1 MRLAA
6 LAATTL
12 AALVLAACST
22 TADTTNTAPEATGMA
37 MTGEDPYL
45 WLEEVE
51 GERALAWV
59 REQNTRS
66 LAQLE
71 ADPRFAQLHA
81 DALAL
86 ANSSDRLPLGGIQE
100 GYYYNFWQDEQ
111 HVRGIYRRAPVA
123 EFARDGN
130 PRWETVLDI
139 DAIAAA
145 ENANWVFKGL
155 DCLEGTTRCLVALSD
170 GGKDA
175 VTYREYDLAARR
187 FVQNG
192 FVIPEAK
199 TSVAWLDQNTLLVG
213 TDWGPENGAATMTES
228 GYAFVLK
235 RWTRGTPLASATEV
249 IRGQASDVGVFGG
262 VLINTDG
269 SRLPIAFEADTF
281 FETSYWRLD
290 GAEPQRI
297 SLPAKSSLQGLYQG
311 QLITTLN
318 EAWQGHPQ
326 GALIAYPVSQ
336 TGAATPSATVLFAPT
351 ERQSIEGVAITRDA
365 ILVAGYEN
373 VRGRLLRIAH
383 AQGTWATANV
393 ELPQNGSVTFAGS
406 DPRESAAFVVYEDYL
421 TPDTL
426 YALERGAVSARAVR
440 SLPAQFDA
448 APYISEQFE
457 AVSSDGTRVPY
468 FVLRRRDIPLNGENP
483 TLLYAYGG
491 FQVSMTPGYSPN
503 VGKLWLDRGGV
514 YVIANIR
521 GGGEF
526 GPAWHQA
533 GLRTNRQV
541 IYDDFYAVERDLV
554 ERRITSP
561 RRLGIM
567 GGSNGGL
574 LMGVMLNQHPEMIN
588 AAVVQVP
595 LLDMLRYDQLLAGA
609 SWVDEYGS
617 PSNPEERAFLETIT
631 PYQNLRQRDDFP
643 LPLVLTS
650 TKDDRVHPGHA
661 RKYVARMH
669 ELGMPVLYYENID
682 GGHSAAANLNEAAR
696 RRALEYTYLMQRL
709 MD

>member
-6 LAATTL
+6 LTATAL
-12 AALVLAACST
+12 AALSLAACT
-22 TADTTNTAPEATGMA
+22 TASTDTTPTTASTPA

-45 WLEEVE
+45 WLEDVE
-51 GERALAWV
+51 GERALTWV
-59 REQNTRS
+59 REQNATS
-66 LAQLE
+66 LPQLE
-71 ADPRFAQLHA
+71 NDPRFAQLHA
-81 DALAL
+81 DAIAL
-86 ANSSDRLPLGGIQE
+86 ANSSDRLPLGGIFE
-100 GYYYNFWQDEQ
+100 GYYYNFWQDAE
-111 HVRGIYRRAPVA
+111 HVRGIYRRARLA
-123 EFARDGN
+123 DFARNGN
-130 PRWETVLDI
+130 PTWETVLDI
-139 DAIAAA
+139 DALATT
-145 ENANWVFKGL
+145 ENANWVFKGI
-155 DCLEGTTRCLVALSD
+155 DCLEGTTRCLVSLSD

-175 VTYREYDLAARR
+175 VTVREYDIGLRT
-187 FVQNG
+187 FVRGG
-192 FVIPEAK
+192 FTVPEAK
-199 TSVAWLDQNTLLVG
+199 SGVTWLDRDNLLVA
-213 TDWGPENGAATMTES
+213 TDWGPGTMTES
-228 GYAFVLK
+228 GYPFVIK
-235 RWTRGTPLASATEV
+235 RWTRNTPLASATELM
-249 IRGQASDVGVFGG
+249 RGQATDVGVFAG
-262 VLINTDG
+262 VLQDTDG
-269 SRLPIAFEADTF
+269 RRVPIAVEADTF
-281 FETSYWRLD
+281 FESTNYRLD
-290 GAEPQRI
+290 GASPQRI
-297 SLPAKSSLQGLYQG
+297 NLPPKSSIQGLYQG
-311 QLITTLN
+311 YLIATLQ
-318 EAWQGHPQ
+318 EEWRGHAQ
-326 GALIAYPVSQ
+326 GALIAYPLSDSGSENPNV
-336 TGAATPSATVLFAPT
+336 TVLFAPNQ
-351 ERQSIEGVAITRDA
+351 RQSIEGVAITRDA

-373 VRGRLLRIAH
+373 VRGRLLRI
-383 AQGTWATANV
+383 GRSGNTWATATID
-393 ELPQNGSVTFAGS
+393 LPQNGSVTFAGS
-406 DPRESAAFVVYEDYL
+406 SPTESQAFVVFEDYL

-426 YALERGAVSARAVR
+426 YALDRGAAVPRSIR

-448 APYISEQFE
+448 SPYVTEQFE
-457 AVSSDGTRVPY
+457 ATSRDGTRVPY
-468 FVLRRRDIPLNGENP
+468 FVLHRRDMQLNGQNP

-503 VGKLWLDRGGV
+503 IGKLWLDRGGV

-533 GLRTNRQV
+533 GLRTHRQV

-554 ERRITSP
+554 ERRITTP

-631 PYQNLRQRDDFP
+631 PYQNLRRRDDFP
-643 LPLVLTS
+643 LPFVLTS

>member
-1 MRLAA
+1 
-6 LAATTL
+6 
-12 AALVLAACST
+12 
-22 TADTTNTAPEATGMA
+22 

-51 GERALAWV
+51 GERALTWV

-71 ADPRFAQLHA
+71 GDPRFAQLHA

-86 ANSSDRLPLGGIQE
+86 ANSSDRLPTGGIFE
-100 GYYYNFWQDEQ
+100 GHYYNFWQDET

-123 EFARDGN
+123 AFARDGA
-130 PRWETVLDI
+130 PQWETVFDV
-139 DAIAAA
+139 DAVAAA
-145 ENANWVFKGL
+145 ENANWVFKGI
-155 DCLEGTTRCLVALSD
+155 DCLEGTTLCLVSLSD

-175 VTYREYDLAARR
+175 TTYREYDLATRR

-192 FVIPEAK
+192 FVVPEAK
-199 TSVAWLDQNTLLVG
+199 SAVTWLDRDTLLVA
-213 TDWGPENGAATMTES
+213 TDWGPGTMTES
-228 GYAFVLK
+228 GYPFVVK
-235 RWTRGTPLASATEV
+235 RWSRSTPLASATE
-249 IRGQASDVGVFGG
+249 IMRGEASDVGIFVG
-262 VLINTDG
+262 VLQDTDG
-269 SRLPIAFEADTF
+269 RRAPIAVVADTF
-281 FETSYWRLD
+281 FESTNYLID
-290 GAEPQRI
+290 GATPQRI
-297 SLPAKSSLQGLYQG
+297 NLPPKSSVQGLYQG
-311 QLITTLN
+311 YLVATLQ
-318 EAWQGHPQ
+318 EAWRGHPQ
-326 GALIAYPVSQ
+326 GALIAYPLSESGSENPNV
-336 TGAATPSATVLFAPT
+336 TVLFAPNP
-351 ERQSIEGVAITRDA
+351 RQSIEGVAITRDA
-365 ILVAGYEN
+365 VLVAGYEN
-373 VRGRLLRIAH
+373 VRGRMLRIARSGNEWNTTTV
-383 AQGTWATANV
+383 A
-393 ELPQNGSVTFAGS
+393 LPQNGSVTFAGS
-406 DPRESAAFVVYEDYL
+406 SPTETAAFAVFEDYL

-426 YALERGAVSARAVR
+426 YALEQGATTARAVR
-440 SLPAQFDA
+440 SLPAQFDSS
-448 APYISEQFE
+448 PYVSEQFE
-457 AVSSDGTRVPY
+457 AVSRDGTRVPY
-468 FVLRRRDIPLNGENP
+468 FVLRRRDLRLNGRNP

-514 YVIANIR
+514 YVMANIR

-541 IYDDFYAVERDLV
+541 VYDDFYAVERDLV
-554 ERRITSP
+554 RRRITSA

-617 PSNPEERAFLETIT
+617 PSDPTERAFLEQTS
-631 PYQNLRQRDDFP
+631 PYQNLRARDDFP
-643 LPLVLTS
+643 LPFVLTS

-661 RKYVARMH
+661 RKYVARMI

>member
-1 MRLAA
+1 
-6 LAATTL
+6 
-12 AALVLAACST
+12 
-22 TADTTNTAPEATGMA
+22 MA

-59 REQNTRS
+59 REQNERS
-66 LAQLE
+66 LGQLE
-71 ADPRFAQLHA
+71 SDPRFAQLRT

-86 ANSSDRLPLGGIQE
+86 ANSSDRLPLGGIYE
-100 GYYYNFWQDEQ
+100 GYYYNFWQDAT
-111 HVRGIYRRAPVA
+111 HVRGIYRRAPIA
-123 EFARDGN
+123 DFARDGN
-130 PRWETVLDI
+130 PRWETVFDT
-139 DAIAAA
+139 DAISAA
-145 ENANWVFKGL
+145 ENANWVFKGM
-155 DCLEGTTRCLVALSD
+155 DCLEGTTLCLVSLSD

-175 VTYREYDLAARR
+175 VTVREYDLATRR
-187 FVQNG
+187 FVTNG
-192 FVIPEAK
+192 FVLPEAK
-199 TSVAWLDQNTLLVG
+199 SGVTWLDRNTLIVA
-213 TDWGPENGAATMTES
+213 TDWGAGTMTES
-228 GYAFVLK
+228 GYPFVVK
-235 RWTRGTPLASATEV
+235 RWTRGTPLSSATE
-249 IRGQASDVGVFGG
+249 IMRGDITDVGVFGG
-262 VLINTDG
+262 SLQDTDG
-269 SRLPIAFEADTF
+269 RRIPIAVRATTF
-281 FETSYWRLD
+281 FESTSFRLD
-290 GAEPQRI
+290 GATPQRI
-297 SLPAKSSLQGLYQG
+297 NLPTKASIQGLYQG
-311 QLITTLN
+311 QLIATLQ
-318 EAWQGHPQ
+318 EEWRGHPQ
-326 GALIAYPVSQ
+326 GALISYPFSESGSENPNV
-336 TGAATPSATVLFAPT
+336 TVLFAPNQ
-351 ERQSIEGVAITRDA
+351 RQSIEGVAITRDA

-373 VRGRLLRIAH
+373 VRGRLLRIARSNN
-383 AQGTWATANV
+383 TWATTTLA
-393 ELPQNGSVTFAGS
+393 LPENGSVTFAGS
-406 DPRESAAFVVYEDYL
+406 SPTERQAFAVFEDFL
-421 TPDTL
+421 TPMTL
-426 YALERGAVSARAVR
+426 YALDQGATTPRAVR

-448 APYISEQFE
+448 SPYVSEQYE

-468 FVLRRRDIPLNGENP
+468 FVLRRRDVPLNGENP

-503 VGKLWLDRGGV
+503 IGKLWLDRGGV
-514 YVIANIR
+514 YVLANIR

-533 GLRTNRQV
+533 GLRTNRQ
-541 IYDDFYAVERDLV
+541 IIFDDFYAVERDLV

-588 AAVVQVP
+588 AAIVQVP

-617 PSNPEERAFLETIT
+617 PSNPEERAFLETMT
-631 PYQNLRQRDDFP
+631 PYQNLRARDDFP
-643 LPLVLTS
+643 LPFVLTS

-661 RKYVARMH
+661 RKYVARMI

>member
-12 AALVLAACST
+12 AALVLASCST
-22 TADTTNTAPEATGMA
+22 TTTTTAPEATGMA

-51 GERALAWV
+51 GERALTWV
-59 REQNTRS
+59 REQNARS
-66 LAQLE
+66 LAVLE
-71 ADPRFAQLHA
+71 GDPRFAGLHA

-86 ANSSDRLPLGGIQE
+86 ANSSDRLPLGGIQD
-100 GYYYNFWQDEQ
+100 GFYYNFWQDET
-111 HVRGIYRRAPVA
+111 HVRGIYRRAPIA
-123 EFARDGN
+123 EFARNGN
-130 PRWETVLDI
+130 PRWETVLDV
-139 DAIAAA
+139 DAVAAA
-145 ENANWVFKGL
+145 ESANWVFSGI
-155 DCLEGTTRCLVALSD
+155 DCLEATTRCLVALSD

-175 VTYREYDLAARR
+175 VTYREYDLATRR
-187 FVQNG
+187 FVEGG
-192 FVIPEAK
+192 FVVPEAK
-199 TSVAWLDQNTLLVG
+199 SSVAWLDRNTLLVG
-213 TDWGPENGAATMTES
+213 TDWGDGAMTES

-235 RWTRGTPLASATEV
+235 RWTRGTPLASATEI

-262 VLINTDG
+262 VLQDTDG
-269 SRLPIAFEADTF
+269 TRVPIAYEADTF
-281 FETSYWRLD
+281 FETTYWRLD
-290 GAEPQRI
+290 GATPQRI
-297 SLPAKSSLQGLYQG
+297 SLPAKASIQGLYRG

-326 GALIAYPVSQ
+326 GALIAYPVADTS
-336 TGAATPSATVLFAPT
+336 AATPRATVLFAPN
-351 ERQSIEGVAITRDA
+351 ERQSIEGVAVTRDV

-373 VRGRLLRIAH
+373 VRGRLMRLANSNG
-383 AQGTWATANV
+383 AWATTTID
-393 ELPQNGSVTFAGS
+393 LPQNGSVTFAGAS
-406 DPRESAAFVVYEDYL
+406 PTESAAFVVYEDYL

-426 YALERGAVSARAVR
+426 YALERSAAGARAVR

-448 APYISEQFE
+448 SPYVSEQHE
-457 AVSSDGTRVPY
+457 AVSSDGARIPY
-468 FVLRRRDIPLNGENP
+468 FVLRRRDMPLNGENP

-503 VGKLWLDRGGV
+503 IGKLWLDRGGV

-533 GLRTNRQV
+533 GLRTQRQI

-554 ERRITSP
+554 ERRITTP
-561 RRLGIM
+561 RRLGIQ

-631 PYQNLRQRDDFP
+631 PYQNLRARDDFP
-643 LPLVLTS
+643 LPFVLTS

-661 RKYVARMH
+661 RKYVARMT

>member
-6 LAATTL
+6 AVAGLATL
-12 AALVLAACST
+12 FLASCST
-22 TADTTNTAPEATGMA
+22 TQGSLN
-37 MTGEDPYL
+37 MTEDPYL

-51 GERALAWV
+51 GERALTWV
-59 REQNTRS
+59 REQNARS
-66 LAQLE
+66 LAVLE
-71 ADPRFAQLHA
+71 GDSRFAQLHA

-86 ANSSDRLPLGGIQE
+86 ANSQDRLPLGGIHT
-100 GYYYNFWQDEQ
+100 GYYYNFWQDAE
-111 HVRGIYRRAPVA
+111 HVRGIYRRTRVA
-123 EFARDGN
+123 DFASGS
-130 PRWETVLDI
+130 PRWETVFDV
-139 DAIAAA
+139 DAVATA
-145 ENANWVFKGL
+145 ENANWVFQGM

-175 VTYREYDLAARR
+175 STYREYDLATRG
-187 FVQNG
+187 FVANG
-192 FVIPEAK
+192 FVTPEAK
-199 TSVAWLDQNTLLVG
+199 SGVTWLDINTLIVA
-213 TDWGPENGAATMTES
+213 TDWGAGTMTES
-228 GYAFVLK
+228 GYPFVVK
-235 RWTRGTPLASATEV
+235 RWTRDTPLSSATEV
-249 IRGQASDVGVFGG
+249 LRGEASDVGVFGG
-262 VLINTDG
+262 VLQDTDG
-269 SRLPIAFEADTF
+269 RRIPIAVRATTF
-281 FETSYWRLD
+281 FESTNFRLD
-290 GAEPQRI
+290 GASPQRI
-297 SLPAKSSLQGLYQG
+297 NLPQKSSIVGLYQG
-311 QLITTLN
+311 YLIATLQ
-318 EAWQGHPQ
+318 EEWRGHPQ
-326 GALIAYPVSQ
+326 GALIAYPLSE
-336 TGAATPSATVLFAPT
+336 TGSDNPNVTVLFAPNQ
-351 ERQSIEGVAITRDA
+351 RQSVEGVSITRDA

-373 VRGRLLRIAH
+373 VRGRLLRISR
-383 AQGTWATANV
+383 TAGAWTTTTIA
-393 ELPQNGSVTFAGS
+393 LPENGSVTMAGS
-406 DPRESAAFVVYEDYL
+406 SPTESEAFAVFEDFL

-426 YALERGAVSARAVR
+426 YALDSNATLARPIR

-448 APYISEQFE
+448 SPYVSEQYE
-457 AVSSDGTRVPY
+457 AVSSDGTRIPY
-468 FVLRRRDIPLNGENP
+468 FVLRRRDMPFNGENA

-491 FQVSMTPGYSPN
+491 FQSSMTPGYSPN

-514 YVIANIR
+514 YVLANIR

-533 GLRTNRQV
+533 GLRTQRQ
-541 IYDDFYAVERDLV
+541 IIFDDFYAVERDLV

-561 RRLGIM
+561 DHLGIM

-631 PYQNLRQRDDFP
+631 PYQNLRARDDFP
-643 LPLVLTS
+643 TPFVVTS

-661 RKYVARMH
+661 RKYVARMI
-669 ELGMPVLYYENID
+669 ELGMPVLYFENID

-696 RRALEYTYLMQRL
+696 RRALEYTYLMQQL

>member
-1 MRLAA
+1 
-6 LAATTL
+6 
-12 AALVLAACST
+12 
-22 TADTTNTAPEATGMA
+22 MA

-51 GERALAWV
+51 GERALTWV
-59 REQNTRS
+59 REQNARS
-66 LAQLE
+66 LAALE
-71 ADPRFAQLHA
+71 SDPRFAPLHT

-86 ANSSDRLPLGGIQE
+86 ANSRDRLPLGGLQD
-100 GYYYNFWQDEQ
+100 GYYYNFWQDET
-111 HVRGIYRRAPVA
+111 HVRGIYRRARVA
-123 EFARDGN
+123 DFARNGD
-130 PRWETVLDI
+130 PTWETVFDV
-139 DAIAAA
+139 DAVAAA
-145 ENANWVFKGL
+145 ENANWVFKGM
-155 DCLEGTTRCLVALSD
+155 DCLEGSTRCMVALSD

-175 VTYREYDLAARR
+175 STYREYDLATRS
-187 FVQNG
+187 FVTNG
-192 FVIPEAK
+192 FVVPEAK
-199 TSVAWLDQNTLLVG
+199 SSVAWLDQDTLLVG
-213 TDWGPENGAATMTES
+213 TDWGPENGVATMTES

-235 RWTRGTPLASATEV
+235 RWTRGAPLAGAVEV
-249 IRGQASDVGVFGG
+249 IRGQASDVGVFAA
-262 VLINTDG
+262 VLQDTDG
-269 SRLPIAFEADTF
+269 RRLPIAVEADTF
-281 FETSYWRLD
+281 FESTYWRID
-290 GAEPQRI
+290 GAAPQRI
-297 SLPAKSSLQGLYQG
+297 SLPAKATVQGLHRG
-311 QLITTLN
+311 HLIATLE
-318 EAWQGHPQ
+318 EAWRGLPQ
-326 GALIAYPVSQ
+326 GALIAYPLAD
-336 TGAATPSATVLFAPT
+336 TGTEAPRASVLFAPGP
-351 ERQSIEGVAITRDA
+351 RQSIEGVAITRDA
-365 ILVAGYEN
+365 VLVAGFEN
-373 VRGRLLRIAH
+373 VRGRLLRIAFDG
-383 AQGTWATANV
+383 AAWSTTTLD
-393 ELPQNGSVTFAGS
+393 LPQNGSVTFAGS
-406 DPRESAAFVVYEDYL
+406 SPMESEAFAVYEDFL

-426 YALERGAVSARAVR
+426 YALENGATAARAVR

-448 APYISEQFE
+448 SPYVTEQFE
-457 AVSSDGTRVPY
+457 ATSRDGTRVPY
-468 FVLRRRDIPLNGENP
+468 FVLHRRDMPLNGENP

-514 YVIANIR
+514 YVSANIR

-533 GLRTNRQV
+533 GLRTHRQV
-541 IYDDFYAVERDLV
+541 IYDDFYAVEQDLV
-554 ERRITSP
+554 RRRITSP

-631 PYQNLRQRDDFP
+631 PYQNLRSRDNIP
-643 LPLVLTS
+643 MPQEMTS
-650 TKDDRVHPGHA
+650 TKDQPDQTGHA
-661 RKYVARMH
+661 RKYVARMA

-696 RRALEYTYLMQRL
+696 RRSLEYTYLMQRL

>member
-1 MRLAA
+1 M
-6 LAATTL
+6 
-12 AALVLAACST
+12 S
-22 TADTTNTAPEATGMA
+22 
-37 MTGEDPYL
+37 EDPYL

-51 GERALAWV
+51 GERALTWV
-59 REQNTRS
+59 REQNARS
-66 LAQLE
+66 LAVLE
-71 ADPRFAQLHA
+71 GDARFAQLHA
-81 DALAL
+81 DAMAL
-86 ANSSDRLPLGGIQE
+86 ANSRDRLPLGGIQE
-100 GYYYNFWQDEQ
+100 GFYYNFWQDAE
-111 HVRGIYRRAPVA
+111 HVRGIYRRTPVA
-123 EFARDGN
+123 AFSSGN
-130 PRWETVLDI
+130 PTWETVFDV
-139 DAIAAA
+139 DAVAAA
-145 ENANWVFKGL
+145 ENSNWVFQGM
-155 DCLEGTTRCLVALSD
+155 DCLEGSTRCLVTLSD
-170 GGKDA
+170 GGRDA
-175 VTYREYDLAARR
+175 STYREYDLATRS
-187 FVQNG
+187 FVTGG
-192 FVIPEAK
+192 FVVPEAK
-199 TSVAWLDQNTLLVG
+199 SSVAWLDENTLLVG
-213 TDWGPENGAATMTES
+213 TDWGSENGAPTVTES

-235 RWTRGTPLASATEV
+235 RWARGTPLESATEV
-249 IRGQASDVGVFGG
+249 IRGQNTDVGVFAG
-262 VLINTDG
+262 VLQDTTG
-269 SRLPIAFEADTF
+269 ARLPIAIEAQTF
-281 FETSYWRLD
+281 FESVSWRLD
-290 GAEPQRI
+290 GTAPQRI
-297 SLPAKSSLQGLYQG
+297 NLPSKATVQGLYRG
-311 QLITTLN
+311 HLIATL
-318 EAWQGHPQ
+318 EETWRGLPQ
-326 GALIAYPVSQ
+326 GALIAYPLQDSS
-336 TGAATPSATVLFAPT
+336 AEAPRATVLFAPNT
-351 ERQSIEGVAITRDA
+351 RQSIEGVAITNDA

-373 VRGRLLRIAH
+373 VRGRLLRIAFNGG
-383 AQGTWATANV
+383 AWESTTIA
-393 ELPQNGSVTFAGS
+393 LPQNGSVTFAGAS
-406 DPRESAAFVVYEDYL
+406 ATEREAFAVYEDYL

-426 YALERGAVSARAVR
+426 YALEQGATTARAIR

-448 APYISEQFE
+448 SPYVSEQYE
-457 AVSSDGTRVPY
+457 ATSSDGTRIPY
-468 FVLRRRDIPLNGENP
+468 FVLRRRDMPFNGENA

-503 VGKLWLDRGGV
+503 IGKLWLQNGGV

-533 GLRTNRQV
+533 GLRTQRQI

-554 ERRITSP
+554 ERNITSP
-561 RRLGIM
+561 RHLGIM

-631 PYQNLRQRDDFP
+631 PYQNLQARDDFP

-661 RKYVARMH
+661 RKYVARMI

>member
-1 MRLAA
+1 
-6 LAATTL
+6 
-12 AALVLAACST
+12 
-22 TADTTNTAPEATGMA
+22 

-51 GERALAWV
+51 GDRALSWV
-59 REQNTRS
+59 REQNERS

-71 ADPRFAQLHA
+71 GDPRYSQLYA
-81 DALAL
+81 DAVAL
-86 ANSSDRLPLGGIQE
+86 ANSRDRLPLGGIHD
-100 GYYYNFWQDEQ
+100 GYYYNFWQDET
-111 HVRGIYRRAPVA
+111 HVRGIYRRAPIA
-123 EFARDGN
+123 DFARNGD
-130 PRWETVLDI
+130 PQWQTVLDI
-139 DAIAAA
+139 DALAAA
-145 ENANWVFKGL
+145 ENANWVFKGA
-155 DCLEGTTRCLVALSD
+155 DCLEGTTRCLISLSD

-175 VTYREYDLAARR
+175 TTYREYDLATRS
-187 FVQNG
+187 FVAGG
-192 FVIPEAK
+192 FVLPEAK
-199 TSVAWLDQNTLLVG
+199 SGVTWLDQNTLLVA
-213 TDWGPENGAATMTES
+213 TDWGAGTMTES
-228 GYAFVLK
+228 GYPFIIR

-249 IRGQASDVGVFGG
+249 MRGQASDVGVFAG
-262 VLINTDG
+262 VLQDTDG
-269 SRLPIAFEADTF
+269 RRVPIAVQATTF
-281 FETSYWRLD
+281 FESVNYRLD
-290 GAEPQRI
+290 GATPQRI
-297 SLPAKSSLQGLYQG
+297 NLPAKASIQGLYQG
-311 QLITTLN
+311 QLIATLQQ
-318 EAWQGHPQ
+318 EWRGHPQ
-326 GALIAYPVSQ
+326 GALIAYPLTE
-336 TGAATPSATVLFAPT
+336 TGSENPNVTVLFAPNA
-351 ERQSIEGVAITRDA
+351 RQSIEGVTITRDA

-373 VRGRLLRIAH
+373 VRGRMLRISRDGSAWSTTNI
-383 AQGTWATANV
+383 A
-393 ELPQNGSVTFAGS
+393 LPENGSVSFAGS
-406 DPRESAAFVVYEDYL
+406 SPTESQAFATFQDFL
-421 TPDTL
+421 TPSTL
-426 YALERGAVSARAVR
+426 YALDQRATTARAVR

-448 APYISEQFE
+448 SPYVSEQFE

-468 FVLRRRDIPLNGENP
+468 FVLRRRDMPLNGENP

-617 PSNPEERAFLETIT
+617 PANPEERAFLETIT
-631 PYQNLRQRDDFP
+631 PYQNLRAREDFP

-661 RKYVARMH
+661 RKYVARMI

>member
-1 MRLAA
+1 
-6 LAATTL
+6 
-12 AALVLAACST
+12 
-22 TADTTNTAPEATGMA
+22 
-37 MTGEDPYL
+37 MTGDDPYL

-51 GERALAWV
+51 GERAIAWV
-59 REQNTRS
+59 RQQNERS
-66 LAQLE
+66 LAALE
-71 ADPRFAQLHA
+71 GDPRYAQLHA

-86 ANSSDRLPLGGIQE
+86 ANSRDRLPLGGIQE
-100 GYYYNFWQDEQ
+100 GYYYNFWQDET
-111 HVRGIYRRAPVA
+111 HVRGIYRRARVA
-123 EFARDGN
+123 DFARNGDPN
-130 PRWETVLDI
+130 WEVIFDV
-139 DAIAAA
+139 DAVAAA
-145 ENANWVFKGL
+145 ENANWVFKGM

-175 VTYREYDLAARR
+175 STYREYDLATRR
-187 FVQNG
+187 FVEGG
-192 FVIPEAK
+192 FVVPEAK
-199 TSVAWLDQNTLLVG
+199 SSVAWVDENTLLVG
-213 TDWGPENGAATMTES
+213 TDWGEGTTTES
-228 GYAFVLK
+228 GYAFVIK
-235 RWTRGTPLASATEV
+235 RWRRGTPLASAAEV
-249 IRGQASDVGVFGG
+249 MRGQASDVGVFVG
-262 VLINTDG
+262 VLQDTDG
-269 SRLPIAFEADTF
+269 ARVPIAVEADTF
-281 FETSYWRLD
+281 FESISYRLD
-290 GAEPQRI
+290 GAAPQRI
-297 SLPAKSSLQGLYQG
+297 SLPRKATLQGLYRG
-311 QLITTLN
+311 HLVATLE

-326 GALIAYPVSQ
+326 GALIAYPLSQ
-336 TGAATPSATVLFAPT
+336 SGAERPNATVLFAPGP
-351 ERQSIEGVAITRDA
+351 RQSIEGVAITRDA
-365 ILVAGYEN
+365 VLVAGYEN

-383 AQGTWATANV
+383 DGGAWATTTV
-393 ELPQNGSVTFAGS
+393 DLPQNGSVTFAGS
-406 DPRESAAFVVYEDYL
+406 SATESEAFVVYEDFL

-426 YALERGAVSARAVR
+426 YALEHAATSVRPVR
-440 SLPAQFDA
+440 SLPAMFDA
-448 APYISEQFE
+448 SPYVTEQFE
-457 AVSSDGTRVPY
+457 AVSRDGTRIPY
-468 FVLRRRDIPLNGENP
+468 FVLRRRDLPMNGDNP

-503 VGKLWLDRGGV
+503 IGKLWLDRGGV
-514 YVIANIR
+514 YVSANIR

-526 GPAWHQA
+526 GPTWHQA

-595 LLDMLRYDQLLAGA
+595 LLDMLRFDQLLAGA

-617 PSNPEERAFLETIT
+617 PSNPEERAFLEQIT
-631 PYQNLRQRDDFP
+631 PYQNLRARDDFP
-643 LPLVLTS
+643 LPFVLTS

-661 RKYVARMH
+661 RKYVARMT

>member
-1 MRLAA
+1 
-6 LAATTL
+6 
-12 AALVLAACST
+12 
-22 TADTTNTAPEATGMA
+22 MA

-51 GERALAWV
+51 GERALTWV
-59 REQNTRS
+59 REQNARS
-66 LAQLE
+66 LAALE
-71 ADPRFAQLHA
+71 SDPRFAPLHT

-86 ANSSDRLPLGGIQE
+86 ANSRDRLPLGGLQD
-100 GYYYNFWQDEQ
+100 GYYYNFWQDET
-111 HVRGIYRRAPVA
+111 HVRGIYRRARVA
-123 EFARDGN
+123 DFARNGD
-130 PRWETVLDI
+130 PTWETVFDV
-139 DAIAAA
+139 DAVAAA
-145 ENANWVFKGL
+145 ENANWVFKGM
-155 DCLEGTTRCLVALSD
+155 DCLEGSTRCMVALSD

-175 VTYREYDLAARR
+175 STYREYDLATRS
-187 FVQNG
+187 FVTNG
-192 FVIPEAK
+192 FVVPEAK
-199 TSVAWLDQNTLLVG
+199 SSVAWLDQDTLLVG
-213 TDWGPENGAATMTES
+213 TDWGPENGVATMTES

-235 RWTRGTPLASATEV
+235 RWTRGAPLAGAVEV
-249 IRGQASDVGVFGG
+249 IRGQASDVGVFAA
-262 VLINTDG
+262 VLQDTDG
-269 SRLPIAFEADTF
+269 RRLPIAVEADTF
-281 FETSYWRLD
+281 FESTNWRID
-290 GAEPQRI
+290 GPAPQRI
-297 SLPAKSSLQGLYQG
+297 SLPAKATVQGLHRG
-311 QLITTLN
+311 HLIATLE
-318 EAWQGHPQ
+318 EAWRGLPQ
-326 GALIAYPVSQ
+326 GALIAYPLAD
-336 TGAATPSATVLFAPT
+336 TGAEAPRASVLFAPGP
-351 ERQSIEGVAITRDA
+351 RQSIEGVAITRDA
-365 ILVAGYEN
+365 VLVAGFEN
-373 VRGRLLRIAH
+373 VRGRLLRIAFDG
-383 AQGTWATANV
+383 AAWSTTTLD
-393 ELPQNGSVTFAGS
+393 LPQNGSVTFAGS
-406 DPRESAAFVVYEDYL
+406 SPMESEAFAVYEDFL

-426 YALERGAVSARAVR
+426 YALENGATAARAVR

-448 APYISEQFE
+448 SPYVTEQFE
-457 AVSSDGTRVPY
+457 ATSRDGTRVPY
-468 FVLRRRDIPLNGENP
+468 FVLHRRDMPLNGENP

-514 YVIANIR
+514 YVSANIR

-533 GLRTNRQV
+533 GLRTHRQV
-541 IYDDFYAVERDLV
+541 IYDDFYAVEQDLV
-554 ERRITSP
+554 RRRITSP

-631 PYQNLRQRDDFP
+631 PYQNLRARDDFP

-661 RKYVARMH
+661 RKYVARMA

-696 RRALEYTYLMQRL
+696 RRSLEYTYLMQRL